1 MDTKQNRLPPTNE
14 QVVALRTLAIKYAR
28 AHGTKCLARAED
40 FAQEYLLAIW
50 QGGHTSMRL
59 QYTNY
64 LRTLYGRIGKWGSA
78 RSKARSEAER
88 YAVPFKELGERDWDY
103 VRDHVTD

>member
-1 MDTKQNRLPPTNE
+1 
-14 QVVALRTLAIKYAR
+14 
-28 AHGTKCLARAED
+28 
-40 FAQEYLLAIW
+40 
-50 QGGHTSMRL
+50 MRL